1 MLGTSSSL
9 CPDRN
14 GRVHVHCFLI
24 EHKLHNYS
32 LMWQGSLAARFIM
45 LLLHLVQYKCPFK
58 VLVDLGFEL
67 LLLVSPLK
75 FHQNVKLCEVF
86 NNLCLCT
93 NDLEKF
99 IWKQGV

>member
-1 MLGTSSSL
+1 
-9 CPDRN
+9 
-14 GRVHVHCFLI
+14 
-24 EHKLHNYS
+24 
-32 LMWQGSLAARFIM
+32 MWQGSLAARFIM

-86 NNLCLCT
+86 NNLID
-93 NDLEKF
+93 NHISNKGVFEEKG
-99 IWKQGV
+99 IEEIEKIRKTR